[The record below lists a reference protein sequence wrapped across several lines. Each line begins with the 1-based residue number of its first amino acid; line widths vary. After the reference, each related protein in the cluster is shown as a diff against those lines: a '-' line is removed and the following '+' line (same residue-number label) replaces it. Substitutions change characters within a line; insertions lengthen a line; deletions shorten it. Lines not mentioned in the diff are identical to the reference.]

1 MQRSFYIGDAV
12 TQEDVKAKFEDG
24 ILKLSLPK
32 KNAKAVEA
40 NNSIAIEG

>member
-1 MQRSFYIGDAV
+1 MRVGDAV

-32 KNAKAVEA
+32 KNAKAVEPITA
-40 NNSIAIEG
+40 LPLKDN